1 MTTSG
6 ILIVLI
12 VALLI
17 VIVVYFLLNWFFR
30 TRVGSS
36 PDQQRTGPIFRDD
49 DRYWRGGFIYYN
61 PDDPDLFVP
70 SRFGFGWAMNYG
82 HPQARR
88 ILVGILVL
96 ALVVGLLSVLSVALF
111 PGPHHSRLF

>member
-1 MTTSG
+1 MNTSE

-12 VALLI
+12 SALLI
-17 VIVVYFLLNWFFR
+17 VIVVYFLLNWLFR
-30 TRVGSS
+30 TRASS
-36 PDQQRTGPIFRDD
+36 PAGRQRTGPIFRDD
-49 DRYWRGGFIYYN
+49 DRYWRGGLLYNN

-82 HPQARR
+82 HPQARL
-88 ILVGILVL
+88 ILFSILLLVL
-96 ALVVGLLSVLSVALF
+96 VIAALSVFSAVLF